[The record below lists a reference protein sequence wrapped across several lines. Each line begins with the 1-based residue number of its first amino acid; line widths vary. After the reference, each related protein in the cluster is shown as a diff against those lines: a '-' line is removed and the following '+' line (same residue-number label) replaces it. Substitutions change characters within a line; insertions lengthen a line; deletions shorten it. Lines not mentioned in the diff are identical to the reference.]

1 MFTSLNR
8 AALVASASVLA
19 VVGVCGGVGLWSTS
33 TLSGALADSERTSEL
48 LRNHLAADMMHDAIR
63 GDVLAALLARDPA
76 TGMSVQ
82 EANAD
87 LQSHLEEFNAKI
99 ARELE
104 LATKPEER
112 EVLENLR
119 APLNA
124 YAASASA
131 IMDLADTNPAAAV
144 DALGGFLEQFG
155 VLEESMGA
163 ATETV
168 GASASEAADHAH
180 GAARLSGILMLAALT
195 LALTATIG
203 LVFVARRFLVRPLLN
218 LTDVMGALAQGDN
231 TIEVPNA
238 QRRDEIGA
246 MARTVLS
253 FKKAAIEKIRL
264 EEDADVQRKE
274 MEAQRLG
281 AERARIRNEESERA
295 AEERRRMERETEQ
308 ARNEAERREIE
319 ARQRQEMDT
328 ERARS
333 ESARRTAEE
342 KQRAEVETERAK
354 NEATLRASAD
364 AQAKVVAALA
374 RGLDT
379 LANGDL
385 TTSVS
390 EQVPPEYEKLKHDFN
405 LAVGRLHEAI
415 LEVSREV
422 GAIHSGATDISRA
435 ADDLSRR
442 TENQAASLEQ
452 TAAALDQITATVAK
466 TASGAKEATSIVSIA
481 RDEAHESGDIVKRAI
496 EAMDAIEKSSMQIT
510 QIIGVIDEIA
520 FQTNL
525 LALNAG
531 VEAARAGDAGRG
543 FAVVAS
549 EVRALAQRSAGAAKE
564 IKSLIAASSDQV
576 ESGADL
582 VTKTGKSLVRIV
594 ERVAQIDQVV
604 REIAAS
610 AQEQA
615 TALTEVNSAINQM
628 DQTTQQNAA
637 MVEETTAASHSLA
650 GEADSLSNLVQKFR
664 LVPAASAE
672 TARLKRSA

>member
-8 AALVASASVLA
+8 AALFASASLLA
-19 VVGVCGGVGLWSTS
+19 VVGICGGVGLWSTA
-33 TLSGALADSERTSEL
+33 TLSGALKDSERTSEL
-48 LRNHLAADMMHDAIR
+48 LRSHLSADMMHDAMR
-63 GDVLAALLARDPA
+63 GDVLAALSARDPA
-76 TGMSVQ
+76 TGMSVR
-82 EANAD
+82 EASAD
-87 LQSHLEEFNAKI
+87 LQTHLEEFNAKI

-104 LATKPEER
+104 LAETPEER
-112 EVLENLR
+112 EVLESLR
-119 APLNA
+119 EPLNA
-124 YAASASA
+124 YAASASG
-131 IMDLADTNPAAAV
+131 IMELAGRDPAAAV
-144 DALGGFLEQFG
+144 GALGGFLEQFG

-163 ATETV
+163 ATDTV
-168 GASASEAADHAH
+168 SASATEAADHAH

-203 LVFVARRFLVRPLLN
+203 LVLVARRFLVRPLLG

-231 TIEVPNA
+231 GVEIPNA
-238 QRRDEIGA
+238 DRRDEIGA
-246 MARTVLS
+246 MARAVLS
-253 FKKAAIEKIRL
+253 FKQAAIGKIHV
-264 EEDADVQRKE
+264 EAEAAVQRKDA
-274 MEAQRLG
+274 EAKGLE
-281 AERARIRNEESERA
+281 AERARIRNEEAERTA
-295 AEERRRMERETEQ
+295 DERRRLERESEQ
-308 ARNEAERREIE
+308 ARNQAERRDIE
-319 ARQRQEMDT
+319 ERQRQEMEA
-328 ERARS
+328 ERARNEAAKNAS
-333 ESARRTAEE
+333 EQ
-342 KQRAEVETERAK
+342 KQRAEVEAERAK
-354 NEATLRASAD
+354 NEAVLRVAAD

-374 RGLDT
+374 RGLET
-379 LANGDL
+379 LAAGDL
-385 TTSVS
+385 TTSVA
-390 EQVPPEYEKLKHDFN
+390 ERVPAEYEKLKQDFN
-405 LAVGRLHEAI
+405 LAVGGLHQAI
-415 LEVSREV
+415 QEVARDV
-422 GAIHSGATDISRA
+422 GNIHSGAGEISRA
-435 ADDLSRR
+435 ADNLARR

-466 TASGAKEATSIVSIA
+466 TATGAKEATSIVGVA
-481 RDEAHESGDIVKRAI
+481 RTDAEEGGEIVKRAT
-496 EAMDAIEKSSMQIT
+496 EAMDAIEKSSAQIA

-564 IKSLIAASSDQV
+564 IKALITASSEQV

-582 VTKTGKSLVRIV
+582 VGQTGKSLLRFV

-637 MVEETTAASHSLA
+637 MVEETTAASHALA
-650 GEADSLSNLVQKFR
+650 SEADSLSHLVQRFR
-664 LVPAASAE
+664 LHQVDAE
-672 TARLKRSA
+672 TQLKRSA